1 MLVLLLGSARNLFG
15 REPVELARGRPQQC
29 PLWSRWIE
37 ERLFSAG
44 PLEHSPHLIGAQNQ
58 RVVRDVDEGIADLLQ
73 HVGTCDVHP
82 QLSSRLIVPTKLS
95 AHVPAEALFPDP
107 AQHAGGLVGNDARAL
122 RQEGGRRRDKAQ
134 LGLCGDGAHVVGATQ
149 VILACC
155 VNSKGLKHVVV
166 AHLQPSGS
174 EAGFQTCDAG
184 VQTCDAGVH
193 DAGVQT

>member
-44 PLEHSPHLIGAQNQ
+44 PLEDSSYLLGAQTQ

-82 QLSSRLIVPTKLS
+82 QLSSCFIVPTELS
-95 AHVPAEALFPDP
+95 AHVPAETLFTDP
-107 AQHAGGLVGNDARAL
+107 AQHAGRLVCNDARTV
-122 RQEGGRRRDKAQ
+122 RQEGGRRRDKTQ
-134 LGLCGDGAHVVGATQ
+134 PGLCGDGAHVVAMRDRHGD
-149 VILACC
+149 L
-155 VNSKGLKHVVV
+155 N
-166 AHLQPSGS
+166 
-174 EAGFQTCDAG
+174 
-184 VQTCDAGVH
+184 
-193 DAGVQT
+193 